1 MAIELRTKKIVNAEV
16 INTTPQYSIRVNLE
30 NNNIRVSQ
38 DLYTKLNLSTETNY
52 IGFGLD
58 RERNKYYCCVSTEDT
73 GFRPNVKN
81 LTFTNKKLVGDLVL
95 WFSDEYKKN
104 IVTNDIEQYNMI
116 DNCGVLWLEVDFS
129 VQPIQENSIDFYEV
143 KFNKVESKQV
153 NQTRKLETV

>member
-1 MAIELRTKKIVNAEV
+1 MIQLREKKIVNTVV
-16 INTTPQYSIRVNLE
+16 INNNPTYNIRVNLE

-73 GFRPNVKN
+73 GFRPNAKN
-81 LTFTNKKLVGDLVL
+81 LTFTNKKLVGDLL
-95 WFSDEYKKN
+95 TWFESN
-104 IVTNDIEQYNMI
+104 TTNHEN
-116 DNCGVLWLEVDFS
+116 NVLWLEVDFS
-129 VQPIQENSIDFYEV
+129 VQPIQENNIDFYEV

>member
-1 MAIELRTKKIVNAEV
+1 MIELRNKKIKDAVV
-16 INTTPQYSIRVNLE
+16 INNNPTYNIRVNLE

-38 DLYTKLNLSTETNY
+38 DLYTKLNLSTDTNF

-81 LTFTNKKLVGDLVL
+81 LTFTNKKLVTDLCT
-95 WFSDEYKKN
+95 WFSDSASYP
-104 IVTNDIEQYNMI
+104 
-116 DNCGVLWLEVDFS
+116 DNSILWLEVDFS
-129 VQPIQENSIDFYEV
+129 VQPIQENNIDFYEV